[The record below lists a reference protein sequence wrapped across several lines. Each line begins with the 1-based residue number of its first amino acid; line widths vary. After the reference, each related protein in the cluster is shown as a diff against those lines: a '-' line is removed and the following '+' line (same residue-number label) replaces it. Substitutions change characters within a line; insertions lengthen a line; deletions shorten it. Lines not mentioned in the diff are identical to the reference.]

1 MHDRYNGKGKT
12 FLISKNFTDNLW
24 HYGTPLLDIAI
35 LFGQVPDIQLDSTYY
50 LWYKKVVR
58 IMTVTI
64 IKTQTGCTIVLT
76 AERFIP
82 VYVFNSLKYNGVQKS
97 TQECVEEHSLRPIR

>member
-1 MHDRYNGKGKT
+1 
-12 FLISKNFTDNLW
+12 
-24 HYGTPLLDIAI
+24 
-35 LFGQVPDIQLDSTYY
+35 
-50 LWYKKVVR
+50 
-58 IMTVTI
+58 MTVTI